1 MNQIL
6 QAVTQKIRE
15 SLSEEKTKPT
25 LHQIHLP
32 FSQVSF
38 GQDSGSNP
46 YLKSLEVP
54 GSSPYLKSLEVPG
67 SNPYLKSFEVPGN
80 SPYLKSLEV
89 AIKDTFLL

>member
-1 MNQIL
+1 MNKML
-6 QAVTQKIRE
+6 LAVIQKIENPYQRK
-15 SLSEEKTKPT
+15 KTQPT

-32 FSQVSF
+32 FSQASF